1 MRGVFRRAVVGLIS
15 GERTP
20 VSGRGSSCSPWPFFA
35 YDEGDMTTRVKFPHG
50 DFWLTF
56 SPALDEMP
64 INLVV
69 PRQTL
74 E

>member
-1 MRGVFRRAVVGLIS
+1 MKRCDELR
-15 GERTP
+15 E
-20 VSGRGSSCSPWPFFA
+20 A

>member
-1 MRGVFRRAVVGLIS
+1 
-15 GERTP
+15 
-20 VSGRGSSCSPWPFFA
+20 
-35 YDEGDMTTRVKFPHG
+35 MTTRVKFPHG